1 MAFLSFHGILYDTPK
16 KSRGKKLDHST
27 TLFGHINI
35 ECHQYIT
42 KCVSLART
50 HLLVNL
56 IFKKRW
62 RSNFLSINW
71 KISTIWLAKSSDI
84 SVSVWNTNR
93 RIFEVFQKERWFL
106 SYIGPCACTGP
117 CVICA
122 LREHICVSLE
132 PGIWGTTTH
141 AVLPK
146 GNFLVFCFC
155 PITTVMP
162 HSRFRT

>member
-1 MAFLSFHGILYDTPK
+1 MFLWLGQSPAGEFN
-16 KSRGKKLDHST
+16 
-27 TLFGHINI
+27 F
-35 ECHQYIT
+35 Q
-42 KCVSLART
+42 
-50 HLLVNL
+50 
-56 IFKKRW
+56 KRW

-132 PGIWGTTTH
+132 PGIRNNHTCCLAQREFFG
-141 AVLPK
+141 VLLSVQFKNSKISSLKFGK
-146 GNFLVFCFC
+146 GPNYYCYATFTIQDLVYRGFSMKLHLNCGWKQFQC
-155 PITTVMP
+155 
-162 HSRFRT
+162 